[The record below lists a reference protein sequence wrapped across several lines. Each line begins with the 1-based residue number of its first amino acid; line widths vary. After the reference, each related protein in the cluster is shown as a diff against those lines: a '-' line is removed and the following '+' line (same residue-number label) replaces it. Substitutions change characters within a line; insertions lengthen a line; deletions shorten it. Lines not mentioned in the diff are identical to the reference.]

1 MDRIRLHRMTF
12 FGYHGVLPEER
23 KLGQRFIV
31 DLELMLDLQQAGEH
45 DDLARTVNYAEVFE
59 VVRGIVEG
67 EPVQLIETLAERIAQ
82 TILGKYAMVEAANV
96 QVTKPAPPF
105 AGDYDGV
112 SVEVTRR
119 RIDDHG

>member
-1 MDRIRLHRMTF
+1 MDRIKLHRMTF

-31 DLELMLDLQQAGEH
+31 DLELLTDLRAAGEQ
-45 DDLARTVNYAEVFE
+45 DDLALTVNYAEVFE
-59 VVRGIVEG
+59 VVRSIVEG
-67 EPVQLIETLAERIAQ
+67 EPCKLIEALAERIAQ
-82 TILGKYAMVEAANV
+82 TVLRTYDAVEAVNV
-96 QVTKPAPPF
+96 LVTKPAPPF

-119 RIDDHG
+119 RTDGHG